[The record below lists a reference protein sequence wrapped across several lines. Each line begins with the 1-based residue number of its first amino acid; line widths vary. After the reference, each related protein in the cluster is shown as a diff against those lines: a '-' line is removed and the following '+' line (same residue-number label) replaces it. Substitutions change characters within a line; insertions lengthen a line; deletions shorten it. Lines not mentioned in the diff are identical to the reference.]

1 MEGVDNHSAGEPGR
15 PGEQNTY
22 WGTDQDSQTRGPLHQ
37 RQPREEHSA
46 ERKEKKKSRN
56 EIQRPAATSTSL
68 SLQLELPEHTGKRS
82 QPTS

>member
-1 MEGVDNHSAGEPGR
+1 MEGVDNHGAGEPAR
-15 PGEQNTY
+15 PGGQNTY

-37 RQPREEHSA
+37 RQPREERSA
-46 ERKEKKKSRN
+46 ERKGKKSRN